1 VDRTIEVSKGDY
13 GSVVRPVA
21 AWGLLALLAANMLID
36 ALEVSIM
43 VVAMPVIAED
53 LGYHRVTAV
62 WLISGFACGFAGA
75 LMIGGRLAERFG
87 RRRVYLLALAL
98 FVTVSLAGGIVVDP
112 LLLSGIRVIKGMCA
126 ALTAP
131 LGAAIIA
138 TTFADERGRDR
149 ALSIY
154 ALAGGSGFAAGL
166 LAAGFLTLHDWRL
179 TFLVPAIVVS
189 VILVAGVRLIPR
201 DPRRGQDSINRS
213 TPLGAAS
220 ALFFALA
227 VIAAVSAISTA
238 ATYGWHDPRAV
249 VCVAVAVLL
258 AGGLVRSERN
268 NGEPLYF
275 SPALANRTLLSSMV
289 CAAAMNG
296 TNLALLVI
304 VTMRLQYDLGWTA
317 LHAALGVLPAS
328 VPLVLAAPLS
338 GALIA
343 RFGTAPLT
351 AAGMM
356 CTGSAALTFA
366 VPEAP
371 TDYTVDV
378 LPGMLLL
385 GAGFTFGFAALNSRA
400 TSTVDANHKSAAA
413 GLYQTAVQLAAAF
426 VPMTVAL
433 CWVVDQQLAAR
444 VAIVV
449 ALLGILSACAGI
461 WVSRAQLSDVDRSKE
476 QQ

>member
-1 VDRTIEVSKGDY
+1 MDRTIEVSKGSY
-13 GSVVRPVA
+13 SSAVRPAA

-62 WLISGFACGFAGA
+62 WLVSGFACGFAGA

-87 RRRVYLLALAL
+87 RRRVYLLALVL
-98 FVTVSLAGGIVVDP
+98 FVTVSLAGSIVVDP
-112 LLLSGIRVIKGMCA
+112 VLLSGIRVIKGMCA

-131 LGAAIIA
+131 LGSAIIA
-138 TTFADERGRDR
+138 TTFADKRGRDR

-154 ALAGGSGFAAGL
+154 AFAGGSGFAAGL

-179 TFLVPAIVVS
+179 TFLVPAIV
-189 VILVAGVRLIPR
+189 ILVAGARLIPK
-201 DPRRGQDSINRS
+201 DPRRGQNSINRFA
-213 TPLGAAS
+213 PLGAAS

-238 ATYGWHDPRAV
+238 ATYGWRDPRTV
-249 VCVAVAVLL
+249 GCVAVAVLF

-317 LHAALGVLPAS
+317 LHAALAVLPAS

-338 GALIA
+338 GILIA

-385 GAGFTFGFAALNSRA
+385 GAGFSFGFAALNSRA
-400 TSTVDANHKSAAA
+400 TSTVDDAHKSAAG

-426 VPMTVAL
+426 VPMAVAL

-449 ALLGILSACAGI
+449 ALLGILSACVGI
-461 WVSRAQLSDVDRSKE
+461 WISRAPLSDEDRSKE